1 MMDDFLKS
9 SSFFGMFASVAFY
22 LLGIELKRRFRMPLF
37 NPLLVAIAGAIVV
50 VILFRIDYAD
60 YNRGMSIFNYLMT
73 PATVCLAVPLYDE
86 FSILKKNGRAIVL
99 GVLAGVLTCMVTIL
113 IFAAAFHFDHTMFVT
128 LLPKSITTA
137 IGVGLCAEM
146 GGNSAITVAA
156 IVITGVL
163 GGIFAETFLRL
174 FHITEPV
181 AKGVAIGTAAHAV
194 GTAEAMKIGEIEG
207 AMASL
212 AIVVA
217 GMLTVASANIFARFL

>member
-1 MMDDFLKS
+1 MKDFLGS

-22 LLGIELKRRFRMPLF
+22 LLGIELKRKFRLAIF
-37 NPLLVAIAGAIVV
+37 NPLLIAIVGAIAVV
-50 VILFRIDYAD
+50 LLLRIDYAD
-60 YNRGMSIFNYLMT
+60 YNRGMSLLNYLMT

-86 FSILKKNGRAIVL
+86 FSILRKNGKAIVL
-99 GVLAGVLTCMVTIL
+99 GILAGVLTCMVTIL
-113 IFAAAFHFDHTMFVT
+113 LFAVAFHFDHTMFVT

-137 IGVGLCAEM
+137 IGVGLSEEM

-163 GGIFAETFLRL
+163 GSIFAETFLRI
-174 FHITEPV
+174 FRITEPV
-181 AKGVAIGTAAHAV
+181 AKGVAIGTAAHAA

-212 AIVVA
+212 SIVVA
-217 GMLTVASANIFARFL
+217 GMLTVATANVFSHFL